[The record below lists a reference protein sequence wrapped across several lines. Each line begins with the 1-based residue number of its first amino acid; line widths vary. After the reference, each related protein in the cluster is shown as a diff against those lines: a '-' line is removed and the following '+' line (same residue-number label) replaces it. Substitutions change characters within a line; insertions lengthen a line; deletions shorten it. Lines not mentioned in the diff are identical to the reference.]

1 MVDAVVLVVDDDSQV
16 RGLTEAILKSYGYQV
31 VVAADGQEC
40 MRRLSESRPD
50 LIVLDLNMPVMDG
63 WRFCAERQRLAD
75 RSLKAIPVLLLT
87 GEDDATR
94 HADALRA
101 AGCLGK
107 PVDPDDLL
115 DAVSSAMGLNCE
127 SLVKA
132 PEALTSA
139 LS

>member
-31 VVAADGQEC
+31 VVAADGQEGI
-40 MRRLSESRPD
+40 RRLSEDRPD

-75 RSLKAIPVLLLT
+75 RSLKAVPILLLT
-87 GEDDATR
+87 GEDDAVG

-101 AGCLGK
+101 AGCLEK

-115 DAVSSAMGLNCE
+115 DAVSSAMGRDCRPLAP
-127 SLVKA
+127 A
-132 PEALTSA
+132 PEARTST